1 MSEWLPKGSISS
13 STPTP
18 ESHFYSHPVQGPFP
32 ILRNSGQQLTQ
43 VVVNFPQSQEGY
55 SPCRKAVSPGETL
68 VDTRKLLG
76 SPGEMALSS
85 DPAEFFPS
93 PSGIAGAL
101 AVLPFG
107 RILSFRHCLCYTEST
122 FNE

>member
-1 MSEWLPKGSISS
+1 MSEWLPNGSISS
-13 STPTP
+13 PIPTP
-18 ESHFYSHPVQGPFP
+18 GSHFCPCPVQRPFP
-32 ILRNSGQQLTQ
+32 ILMNSGQQLAQ
-43 VVVNFPQSQEGY
+43 VVGDFPQSLQVH
-55 SPCRKAVSPGETL
+55 SPCRKPVSPGETL

-85 DPAEFFPS
+85 DPPEFFPS